1 VLCPIANAPQGVFLG
16 SPTSSSFLSSTTCR
30 HFKGTGSAP
39 VSQSSS
45 HGSTVMLSDYDWA
58 FCYSAYYPSYAGR
71 RGDGKWHD
79 RKKVKIALHHRATA
93 RGHRSHLF
101 VGFMHGS
108 SFGDRSRLLVCMAT
122 NYYAG
127 TSGFSREFK
136 QLLQASSVQCSTAQK
151 VHYLSTSTGPT

>member
-1 VLCPIANAPQGVFLG
+1 
-16 SPTSSSFLSSTTCR
+16 
-30 HFKGTGSAP
+30 

-45 HGSTVMLSDYDWA
+45 HGGTVMLSDYDWA
-58 FCYSAYYPSYAGR
+58 FCYSAYYPSYAGH

-79 RKKVKIALHHRATA
+79 RKKVKIALHHQATA

-101 VGFMHGS
+101 MGFMHGG

-127 TSGFSREFK
+127 TSGFSREFD

-151 VHYLSTSTGPT
+151 VHYLSTSMGPTPAVKFLCVRCQREMYMYIELKVPSTTKAVCPSRGHQS